1 MSAPVT
7 SRAGRRAGDLTA
19 VVVPHPRGDRLG
31 DEADHPAAA
40 SREPTEATQHLLRLM
55 RTGATDRAIA
65 RELDVSLRTLHRR
78 IARLQ
83 SMLGVQSRF
92 QLGVLA
98 AELEWLAM
106 TPPSRAAGE

>member
-1 MSAPVT
+1 MAVTRTTLGVASVPAPRP
-7 SRAGRRAGDLTA
+7 S
-19 VVVPHPRGDRLG
+19 
-31 DEADHPAAA
+31 ADHAV
-40 SREPTEATQHLLRLM
+40 SVGSEPTVATQHLLRLM

-65 RELDVSLRTLHRR
+65 RELDVSLRTLNRR

-98 AELEWLAM
+98 AELEWLAV
-106 TPPSRAAGE
+106 E

>member
-1 MSAPVT
+1 MTVT
-7 SRAGRRAGDLTA
+7 RATSGLVTHLSVGQ
-19 VVVPHPRGDRLG
+19 
-31 DEADHPAAA
+31 
-40 SREPTEATQHLLRLM
+40 EPTVATQRLLWLM

-65 RELDVSLRTLHRR
+65 RELDVSLRTLNRR

-98 AELEWLAM
+98 AELDWLAV
-106 TPPSRAAGE
+106 PPRAQAVGE

>member
-1 MSAPVT
+1 MTVT
-7 SRAGRRAGDLTA
+7 RITSGLVTHLSVGQ
-19 VVVPHPRGDRLG
+19 
-31 DEADHPAAA
+31 
-40 SREPTEATQHLLRLM
+40 EPTVATQRLLWLM

-65 RELDVSLRTLHRR
+65 RELDVSLRTLNRR

-98 AELEWLAM
+98 AELDWLAV
-106 TPPSRAAGE
+106 PPRAQAVGE

>member
-1 MSAPVT
+1 MSVT
-7 SRAGRRAGDLTA
+7 RATPHLVA
-19 VVVPHPRGDRLG
+19 VGK
-31 DEADHPAAA
+31 
-40 SREPTEATQHLLRLM
+40 EPTTRRLLLLM

-65 RELDVSLRTLHRR
+65 RELDVSLRTLNRR

-98 AELEWLAM
+98 AELEWLAAG
-106 TPPSRAAGE
+106 PAGE

>member
-1 MSAPVT
+1 MAVTRVTPGVVAHPV
-7 SRAGRRAGDLTA
+7 GRLTA
-19 VVVPHPRGDRLG
+19 VTLPRPRTEHVVAVGK
-31 DEADHPAAA
+31 
-40 SREPTEATQHLLRLM
+40 EPTVATRRLLRLM

-65 RELDVSLRTLHRR
+65 RELDVSLRTLNRR

-98 AELEWLAM
+98 AELEWLAV
-106 TPPSRAAGE
+106 GE

>member
-1 MSAPVT
+1 M
-7 SRAGRRAGDLTA
+7 A
-19 VVVPHPRGDRLG
+19 VG
-31 DEADHPAAA
+31 
-40 SREPTEATQHLLRLM
+40 SEPTTETQDLLRLM

-65 RELDVSLRTLHRR
+65 RELDVSLRTLNRR

-98 AELEWLAM
+98 AELDWLPM
-106 TPPSRAAGE
+106 PPSRAVGE

>member
-1 MSAPVT
+1 MAVT
-7 SRAGRRAGDLTA
+7 GVTTGVAAHPSSGRTLLT
-19 VVVPHPRGDRLG
+19 VVPRPR
-31 DEADHPAAA
+31 ADHVAVG
-40 SREPTEATQHLLRLM
+40 SEPTTETQDLLRLM

-65 RELDVSLRTLHRR
+65 RELDVSLRTLNRR

-98 AELEWLAM
+98 AELDWLPM
-106 TPPSRAAGE
+106 PPSRAVGE